1 MNYPTIIL
9 LRHGQTEWNLKSRY
23 QGRGDS
29 SLTIKGK
36 KESKENA
43 KKLKRY
49 IESFDN
55 IQIYS
60 SPIGRAKE
68 SAYIVCE
75 EIGVK
80 KEEIIFDDLLKEFSY
95 GIFEGRTKEEC
106 KEIYPDIFRQREE
119 NKWLYKIEGGES
131 YVDVTKRLK
140 RWLKNIDS
148 KKTVVIM
155 AHEMINRTLRGICR
169 DLDIDEILKLRQSNN
184 TVFLLKNGAEI
195 LLT

>member
-1 MNYPTIIL
+1 VNYPTIIL

-80 KEEIIFDDLLKEFSY
+80 KEEIIFDDLLKEFIY

-148 KKTVVIM
+148 NKTVVVV

-169 DLDIDEILKLRQSNN
+169 DLDTDEILKLRQSNN

>member
-9 LRHGQTEWNLKSRY
+9 LRHGQTEWNLESRY

-29 SLTIKGK
+29 PLTIEGK
-36 KESKENA
+36 KQSKESA

-60 SPIGRAKE
+60 SPIDRAKS
-68 SAYIVCE
+68 SAYIICD

-80 KEEIIFDDLLKEFSY
+80 REEIIFDNLLKEFSY
-95 GIFEGRTKEEC
+95 GIFEGKTKDEC
-106 KEIYPDIFRQREE
+106 KELYPDIFREREKS
-119 NKWLYKIEGGES
+119 KWSYKIEGGES
-131 YVDVTKRLK
+131 YIDVTKRLK
-140 RWLKNIDS
+140 KWLKKIDN
-148 KKTVVIM
+148 KKTVVIV
-155 AHEMINRTLRGICR
+155 AHEMINRTLRGIYR
-169 DLDIDEILKLRQSNN
+169 DLDRDEILELRQSNN
-184 TVFLLKNGAEI
+184 TVFLLREGAEI